1 MASIEDIIKKVPV
14 YVELDRPEER
24 IYAIQALYKQLLN
37 VMEVVKQGGGGGG
50 ATNLNDLSDVTINNP
65 EEGQILKYDGSIWKN
80 EDDNSGTP
88 GPDTVGSTQIIDN
101 SVEIRDLNDSVKDKI
116 IKTYDISDESLTMDF
131 DVTP

>member
-14 YVELDRPEER
+14 YAELDRPEER

-50 ATNLNDLSDVTINNP
+50 ATNLDDLSDVTINNP
-65 EEGQILKYDGSIWKN
+65 EEGQILKFNGSIWKN
-80 EDDNSGTP
+80 EDSNSGTP
-88 GPDTVGSTQIIDN
+88 DPDTVGSKQIIDN

-116 IKTYDISDESLTMDF
+116 IKTYNMSDESLTMDF